1 MTIFRTQATD
11 PAPTTSSGSS
21 TAADPT
27 GGLANKET
35 FLRLLVAQIKNQD
48 PLNPSD
54 GTQFLSQ
61 LAQFTELVQMMNI
74 REDVESIGAALKQTV
89 PAAGSSTAGGDSTQE
104 TK

>member
-11 PAPTTSSGSS
+11 PAPATSSSGTS
-21 TAADPT
+21 TADPT

-35 FLRLLVAQIKNQD
+35 FLQLLVAQIKNQD

-61 LAQFTELVQMMNI
+61 LAQFTELEQMMNI

-89 PAAGSSTAGGDSTQE
+89 PAAGSGTDAGNSTQE